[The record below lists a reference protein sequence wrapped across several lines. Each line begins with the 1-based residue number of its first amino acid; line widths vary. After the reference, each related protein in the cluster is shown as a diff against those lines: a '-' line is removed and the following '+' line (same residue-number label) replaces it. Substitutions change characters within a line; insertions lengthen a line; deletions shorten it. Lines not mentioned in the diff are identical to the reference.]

1 METMTAR
8 AAVPRTRG
16 MVAFD
21 SRALW
26 RAPTWRERINAMV
39 RVTLGAAAPFLPWA
53 LLERALGPGQDFEGF
68 FVVVMLAVFFAVCY
82 SGWLG
87 GLAATASGVL
97 LVLNVATVAPA
108 LTVQWETVSLAE
120 WFAAGAFVACGTL
133 ASLFAE
139 NCRRDQQALVAA
151 ATEAREDEGRAL
163 LGEQKLE
170 EAVSQLHAMVEH
182 GLYGKALVTPE
193 GRIQVVNRK
202 LEEDTGFTREELVGR
217 SIDELV
223 PERFRERH
231 EGYRRQ
237 YLANPTPRGMGTGV
251 RQLFVRCRDGGEF
264 PADIVLLPVRIGS
277 RSMTLVSVH
286 NATET
291 IAAQRQLSDLA
302 QRLDRATE
310 AGGLGVWEYDAGTQ
324 KVVVFGQSTL
334 FRGLEGTFQREI
346 ALHDFLAPILD
357 EDRARVRSKLLE
369 VPDPVAGSVYQA
381 RAEYR
386 MLSTGGASCH
396 MVGHARIEIDA
407 EGRVFRATGTELDMT
422 EAKRI
427 GEMLRDAQK
436 HEAVGQLSGSL
447 AHDFNNLLGIVLG
460 NLDLVLESMPGS
472 DPLGDRIQVAIGA
485 ADRAAEVTRSLLKV
499 ARREPLTLQLCEL
512 NSLIEELKPL
522 LATSLG
528 KSVRLEFELGD
539 GLPTVPMD
547 ASALSHAVLNL
558 AINSRDA
565 LAGSTADARVVVR
578 TSLLRVDATEHPMM
592 KAGLTAVVSI
602 EDNGPGMTPEVQER
616 VFEPFFTTK
625 GAGQGTGLGL
635 AIVRAFTEQLGGGVR
650 VTSVPGEGTVVQMLF
665 PTEGRS

>member
-139 NCRRDQQALVAA
+139 SCRRDRQALVAA
-151 ATEAREDEGRAL
+151 ATEAREDERRAL
-163 LGEQKLE
+163 LGEQKAE
-170 EAVSQLHAMVEH
+170 EAVSQLHAVVEH
-182 GLYGKALVTPE
+182 GLYGHALVTPE
-193 GRIQVVNRK
+193 GRIQVVNRQ

-499 ARREPLTLQLCEL
+499 ARRDPLNMQLCEL
-512 NSLIEELKPL
+512 NPLIEELKPL

-578 TSLLRVDATEHPMM
+578 TFLLRVDATEHPMM

-625 GAGQGTGLGL
+625 EAGQGTGLGL
-635 AIVRAFTEQLGGGVR
+635 AMVRAFTEQLGGGVR
-650 VTSVPGEGTVVQMLF
+650 LTSVPGEGTVVQMLF